1 MKVGATKLL
10 YYLGGI
16 AHASRGRG
24 HLIGAISFIAYFFI
38 AGRSFSQVRILLQ
51 IDNATE
57 GINKNIYGHFA
68 EHLGHCIYG
77 RFYVGDSDQVTF

>member
-24 HLIGAISFIAYFFI
+24 HLIGAISFIACFFI

-77 RFYVGDSDQVTF
+77 RFYVGDSDRVTF

>member
-1 MKVGATKLL
+1 MKVGATKL

-38 AGRSFSQVRILLQ
+38 AGRSFCQVRILLQ

-57 GINKNIYGHFA
+57 GINKNIYGHFD
-68 EHLGHCIYG
+68 EHLGLASMDGSMLGIATG
-77 RFYVGDSDQVTF
+77 